1 MALHSEEILSV
12 GHIQS
17 SRRFNLLKPVVKGQ
31 VQWAIAGRSEA
42 KLLKLKEQLVKI
54 DESCKDVPVLT
65 ADLGD
70 PKSLDRLVKQSDV
83 LISTAGPFWSIGYP
97 VVRYHDAREMKNQ
110 NSFPCQREKQRT

>member
-1 MALHSEEILSV
+1 MFDCGL
-12 GHIQS
+12 
-17 SRRFNLLKPVVKGQ
+17 KGQ
-31 VQWAIAGRSEA
+31 VQWAIAGRSEE

-54 DESCKDVPVLT
+54 DETCKDVPVLT

-97 VVRYHDAREMKNQ
+97 LVCSPLHGWLIMTAESGHAASM
-110 NSFPCQREKQRT
+110 C

>member
-1 MALHSEEILSV
+1 MRP
-12 GHIQS
+12 IQS
-17 SRRFNLLKPVVKGQ
+17 SRHVNLRFQPAVKGQ
-31 VQWAIAGRSEA
+31 VQWAIAGRSEE

-54 DESCKDVPVLT
+54 DETCKDVPVLT

-97 VVRYHDAREMKNQ
+97 LVRYQTIRKYTCQ
-110 NSFPCQREKQRT
+110 SSFP